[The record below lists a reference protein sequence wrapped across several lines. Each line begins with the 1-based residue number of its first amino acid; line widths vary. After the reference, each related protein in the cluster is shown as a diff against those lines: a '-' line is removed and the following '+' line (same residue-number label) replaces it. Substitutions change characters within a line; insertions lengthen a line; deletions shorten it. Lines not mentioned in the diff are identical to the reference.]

1 MIEPVKTSVT
11 HEAQVNAWFTVD
23 AMPAAW
29 RAAAPDL
36 CAQFAQILRDKAM
49 KAYKV
54 GFMDGAAQ
62 AKDTRDNATF
72 EADSAIGECLA
83 CLAEVEYLS
92 KTNNTTFQ
100 PLWYGDGKDART
112 GKQFISDMETASGLI
127 IQSNTR
133 AQQALDDVQTALGLN
148 GETPETVPQL
158 NTIA

>member
-1 MIEPVKTSVT
+1 MKTSVT

-62 AKDTRDNATF
+62 A
-72 EADSAIGECLA
+72 
-83 CLAEVEYLS
+83 LS
-92 KTNNTTFQ
+92 
-100 PLWYGDGKDART
+100 
-112 GKQFISDMETASGLI
+112 LI
-127 IQSNTR
+127 HI
-133 AQQALDDVQTALGLN
+133 
-148 GETPETVPQL
+148 
-158 NTIA
+158 

>member
-1 MIEPVKTSVT
+1 
-11 HEAQVNAWFTVD
+11 
-23 AMPAAW
+23 
-29 RAAAPDL
+29 
-36 CAQFAQILRDKAM
+36 M

-62 AKDTRDNATF
+62 AKDTRDNAIF

-83 CLAEVEYLS
+83 RLVEVEYLS
-92 KTNNTTFQ
+92 KTINRTFQ

-112 GKQFISDMETASGLI
+112 GKQFISEMETASGL

-148 GETPETVPQL
+148 GKTPETVPQL
-158 NTIA
+158 STIA